1 MNIHALACGRTSY
14 LIPLASEWSLCMAI
28 NWRRVRGLL
37 GESLSRRP
45 GPTDRLAL
53 SDVLFLPAYLANRAA
68 PEAGALQTI
77 SIVYSAILLFR
88 RGKDCLLLNFKRR
101 EQMLSHHL
109 PGPLRVPSLYTVQH
123 LNVCGHHALDEIA
136 FR

>member
-1 MNIHALACGRTSY
+1 MFYFCLRILPIAPRLKRALCRQ
-14 LIPLASEWSLCMAI
+14 
-28 NWRRVRGLL
+28 
-37 GESLSRRP
+37 SR
-45 GPTDRLAL
+45 
-53 SDVLFLPAYLANRAA
+53 LFTQLFSVPA
-68 PEAGALQTI
+68 GQ
-77 SIVYSAILLFR
+77 
-88 RGKDCLLLNFKRR
+88 DCLLLNFKRR